1 MDDLTLAAEFPAA
14 TRDAWLRLVDGVLK
28 GADFEKKLVA
38 RSHDGLRIEPLYE
51 KAAPAAQ
58 PGRAALGPWRIAQRM
73 DHPDPAAANALALTD
88 LDGGADA
95 LVFSHAGAAPAR
107 GFGVKVGTIDNLER
121 ALEGV
126 MLDLIAVRIE
136 TAPFAGRA
144 AAEQWSAVVKRRGV
158 DPAALDIDFG
168 LDPVGDIGRT
178 GEPPMPF
185 ETLAAGMAETTRRLR
200 EAGFAGPT
208 ARVDT
213 RAYHEAGASEA
224 QELAAALATGVA
236 YLRGLE
242 SAGFAL
248 AEARQALSFLMVA
261 DADEFLTVAKL
272 RALRRLWARVEEACG
287 VAPEPIRLHAETAWR
302 MATRRDPWVNLLRG
316 TIAAFSAGIG
326 GADGVTVLPFTA
338 ALGLPDAFARRLARN
353 TQLILLEESNLARV
367 ADPAA
372 GSGGF
377 EALTEALGEK
387 AWTLFQELEGEGGI
401 VASLAVGALQ
411 ARIAAVRTAREHA
424 VATRREPITGTSAFP
439 DLHEAEVKV
448 LLPRLSQGERPSP
461 RSGPGERSA
470 AAGKAVTP
478 HPDGSA
484 VSTSPSGR
492 GGALPSLRAAEP
504 YERLRETSDAV
515 LARTGARPKIFLANL
530 GPPAAF
536 TARAGFARNL
546 FESGGVEALANDG
559 FADPAALAE
568 AFRGSGAEA
577 ACLCSSDAVY
587 ASHGAEAA
595 RALKGAGCARVSF
608 AGRPGEREAE
618 LRQAGVDD
626 FIHAGSD
633 VVAFLQSFYKEDLR

>member
-14 TRDAWLRLVDGVLK
+14 TRDAWLRLVDDVLK

-38 RSHDGLRIEPLYE
+38 RSHDGLPIEPLYE
-51 KAAPAAQ
+51 KAAPAPQ
-58 PGRAALGPWRIAQRM
+58 PGRAASGPWRIAQRM
-73 DHPDPAAANALALTD
+73 DHPDPAAANALALAD
-88 LDGGADA
+88 LDGGTDA
-95 LVFSHAGAAPAR
+95 LVVSHAGAAPAR
-107 GFGVKVGTIDNLER
+107 EFGVNAGTTDDLEG
-121 ALEGV
+121 ALAGV

-136 TAPFAGRA
+136 AAPFAGGA
-144 AAEQWSAVVKRRGV
+144 AAERWRAVVERRGL

-168 LDPVGDIGRT
+168 LDPVGDIART

-208 ARVDT
+208 ARIDT

-236 YLRGLE
+236 YLRALE

-248 AEARQALSFLMVA
+248 VEARQVLSFLMVA
-261 DADEFLTVAKL
+261 DADEFHTVAKL

-287 VAPEPIRLHAETAWR
+287 LAPEPIRLHAETAWR

-353 TQLILLEESNLARV
+353 TQLILLEESNLGRV
-367 ADPAA
+367 TDPAA

-387 AWTLFQELEGEGGI
+387 AWALFQELEREGGI
-401 VASLAVGALQ
+401 VASLAAGALQ
-411 ARIAAVRTAREHA
+411 GRIAAVRTERERA

-439 DLHEAEVKV
+439 NLSEAEVKV
-448 LLPRLSQGERPSP
+448 LLPRLSEGERP
-461 RSGPGERSA
+461 RSRSR
-470 AAGKAVTP
+470 
-478 HPDGSA
+478 PDE
-484 VSTSPSGR
+484 GR
-492 GGALPSLRAAEP
+492 GAALRSLRTAEP
-504 YERLRETSDAV
+504 YERLREASDAV
-515 LARTGARPKIFLANL
+515 LARTGSRPKVFLANL

-546 FESGGVEALANDG
+546 FEAGGIEAVTNEG
-559 FADPAALAE
+559 FADPAALTE
-568 AFRGSGAEA
+568 AFRESGAKA
-577 ACLCSSDAVY
+577 ACLCSSDAIY
-587 ASHGAEAA
+587 ATHGADAA
-595 RALKGAGCARVSF
+595 RALKSAGCARVSL
-608 AGRPGEREAE
+608 AGRPGEHETG

-633 VVAFLQSFYKEDLR
+633 VLAFLQSFYEEDLR

>member
-28 GADFEKKLVA
+28 GVDFEKKLVA
-38 RSHDGLRIEPLYE
+38 RTHDGLRIEPLYE
-51 KAAPAAQ
+51 KAAPAPQ
-58 PGRAALGPWRIAQRM
+58 PGRAACGPWRIAQRM
-73 DHPDPAAANALALTD
+73 DHPDPAAANALALAD

-107 GFGVKVGTIDNLER
+107 GFGVKVGTTDDLER

-126 MLDLIAVRIE
+126 MLDLVAVRIE
-136 TAPFAGRA
+136 PAPFEGRA
-144 AAEQWSAVVKRRGV
+144 AAEQWRAVVKRRGV

-168 LDPVGDIGRT
+168 LDPAGDIGRT

-185 ETLAAGMAETTRRLR
+185 KTLAAGMAETTRRLR

-236 YLRGLE
+236 YLRALEGAGL
-242 SAGFAL
+242 AL
-248 AEARQALSFLMVA
+248 AEARRALSFLMVA
-261 DADEFLTVAKL
+261 DGDEFLTIAKL
-272 RALRRLWARVEEACG
+272 RALRRVWARVEEACG
-287 VAPEPIRLHAETAWR
+287 VAPEPIRLHTETAWR

-353 TQLILLEESNLARV
+353 TQLILLEESNLWRV

-387 AWTLFQELEGEGGI
+387 AWALFQDLEREGGI
-401 VASLAVGALQ
+401 VASLAAGALQ
-411 ARIAAVRTAREHA
+411 AHIAAVRTERERA
-424 VATRREPITGTSAFP
+424 VATRREPITSTSAFP
-439 DLHEAEVKV
+439 NLSEAEVKV

-461 RSGPGERSA
+461 RNRPGEESA
-470 AAGKAVTP
+470 AAGEAVTP

-492 GGALPSLRAAEP
+492 GAALPSLRVAEP
-504 YERLRETSDAV
+504 YERLREASDAV

-546 FESGGVEALANDG
+546 FEAGGIEAVTNEG

-568 AFRGSGAEA
+568 AFRVSGAEA
-577 ACLCSSDAVY
+577 ACLCSSDTVY
-587 ASHGAEAA
+587 ASHAADAA
-595 RALKGAGCARVSF
+595 RALKGAGCTRVF
-608 AGRPGEREAE
+608 LAGRPGALEAE

-633 VVAFLQSFYKEDLR
+633 VVGFLQSFYKEDLR

>member
-38 RSHDGLRIEPLYE
+38 RSHDGLPIEPLYE
-51 KAAPAAQ
+51 KAAPAPQ
-58 PGRAALGPWRIAQRM
+58 PGRAASGPWRIAQRM
-73 DHPDPAAANALALTD
+73 DHPDPVAANALALAD

-107 GFGVKVGTIDNLER
+107 GFGVKIETIDDLER

-126 MLDLIAVRIE
+126 MLDLVAVRIE
-136 TAPFAGRA
+136 TAPLAGPA
-144 AAEQWSAVVKRRGV
+144 AAEQWRAVVERRGV
-158 DPAALDIDFG
+158 DPATLEIDFG
-168 LDPVGDIGRT
+168 LDPAGDIGRA

-185 ETLAAGMAETTRRLR
+185 ETLAADMAETTRRLR
-200 EAGFAGPT
+200 QAGFAGPT
-208 ARVDT
+208 GRVDT

-236 YLRGLE
+236 YLRALE

-287 VAPEPIRLHAETAWR
+287 VAPAPIRLHAETAWR

-353 TQLILLEESNLARV
+353 TQLILIEESNLGRV

-387 AWTLFQELEGEGGI
+387 AWALFQELEREGGI
-401 VASLAVGALQ
+401 VASLAAGALQ
-411 ARIAAVRTAREHA
+411 ARIAAVRTERERA

-439 DLHEAEVKV
+439 NLSEAEVKV
-448 LLPRLSQGERPSP
+448 LLPRLSEGQRPGP
-461 RSGPGERSA
+461 RSGPGE
-470 AAGKAVTP
+470 
-478 HPDGSA
+478 
-484 VSTSPSGR
+484 GR

-504 YERLRETSDAV
+504 YERLREASDAL

-546 FESGGVEALANDG
+546 FEAGGIEAVTNEG

-568 AFRGSGAEA
+568 AFRASGAKA
-577 ACLCSSDAVY
+577 ACLCSSDAIY
-587 ASHGAEAA
+587 ASHAADAA
-595 RALKGAGCARVSF
+595 RALKGAGCARVF
-608 AGRPGEREAE
+608 LAGRPGEHETG
-618 LRQAGVDD
+618 LRQAGIDD
-626 FIHAGSD
+626 FVHAGSD

>member
-51 KAAPAAQ
+51 KAAPAPQ
-58 PGRAALGPWRIAQRM
+58 PGRAASGPWRIAQRM
-73 DHPDPAAANALALTD
+73 DHPDPAAANALALAD

-107 GFGVKVGTIDNLER
+107 GFGVKVDTIDDLER

-168 LDPVGDIGRT
+168 LDPAGDIGRT

-185 ETLAAGMAETTRRLR
+185 KTLAAGMAETTRRLR

-236 YLRGLE
+236 YLRALE
-242 SAGFAL
+242 SAGLAL
-248 AEARQALSFLMVA
+248 AEARRALSFLMVA

-353 TQLILLEESNLARV
+353 TQLILLEEFEPLARRR
-367 ADPAA
+367 
-372 GSGGF
+372 SGGRQRRLRG
-377 EALTEALGEK
+377 ADRGARR
-387 AWTLFQELEGEGGI
+387 EGLDAVPGAGG
-401 VASLAVGALQ
+401 
-411 ARIAAVRTAREHA
+411 RRRH
-424 VATRREPITGTSAFP
+424 RREP
-439 DLHEAEVKV
+439 
-448 LLPRLSQGERPSP
+448 R
-461 RSGPGERSA
+461 
-470 AAGKAVTP
+470 
-478 HPDGSA
+478 
-484 VSTSPSGR
+484 GR
-492 GGALPSLRAAEP
+492 GAPGPHRRGAHR
-504 YERLRETSDAV
+504 
-515 LARTGARPKIFLANL
+515 
-530 GPPAAF
+530 
-536 TARAGFARNL
+536 ARARRR
-546 FESGGVEALANDG
+546 D
-559 FADPAALAE
+559 
-568 AFRGSGAEA
+568 
-577 ACLCSSDAVY
+577 
-587 ASHGAEAA
+587 AA
-595 RALKGAGCARVSF
+595 RADHRHERVPEIKRGGGEGAPSPPL
-608 AGRPGEREAE
+608 PGGEAE
-618 LRQAGVDD
+618 SAKRTG
-626 FIHAGSD
+626 
-633 VVAFLQSFYKEDLR
+633 